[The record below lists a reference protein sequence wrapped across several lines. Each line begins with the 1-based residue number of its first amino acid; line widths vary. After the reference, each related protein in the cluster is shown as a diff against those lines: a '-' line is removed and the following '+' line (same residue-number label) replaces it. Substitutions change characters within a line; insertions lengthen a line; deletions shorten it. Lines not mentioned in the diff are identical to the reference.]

1 MSETLAP
8 LAGREPFPLA
18 SGARVLVIAEGDNPS
33 FAYFVRPFLAAS
45 SADIVIADSR
55 QPPTGDISGFDAA
68 VVVRY
73 LPARWQAPL
82 DDFHRRGCRV
92 AYFMDDDL
100 MDARAHAGLPL
111 RYRWKLARR
120 ALWQRS
126 AIERLCS
133 DFWVSTPWLAT
144 KYSSWAPRVL
154 AVRADAATRPA
165 SATVDAAVHAEAG
178 APVTVCYHGTAS
190 HVAEQRW
197 LPQVIRGLQEACGD
211 TRFGIVGD
219 TAVARLFRGIPRV
232 TVSRPL
238 SWPDYLAWTRTQ
250 HCDIA
255 LAPLLPGPFNAAR
268 SPTKFLDNTRMG
280 AAGIYADVTPYRE
293 FVRHD
298 VDGLLVPMTPAAWT
312 DALVTLV
319 RDGERRRALALA
331 ARRRVATELC
341 G

>member
-1 MSETLAP
+1 MSESLAR
-8 LAGREPFPLA
+8 AASGESFPLA
-18 SGARVLVIAEGDNPS
+18 VSGARVLVIAEGDNPS
-33 FAYFVRPFLAAS
+33 FAYFVRPFLAAA
-45 SADIVIADSR
+45 SAEIVIADSR
-55 QPPTGDISGFDAA
+55 LAPVGDLNGFDAA

-73 LPARWQAPL
+73 LPSRWQAPL
-82 DDFHRRGCRV
+82 ADFRRRGCRV

-126 AIERLCS
+126 AIERCCT

-144 KYSSWAPRVL
+144 KYSAWTPRVL
-154 AVRADAATRPA
+154 AVRADAATAPA
-165 SATVDAAVHAEAG
+165 AG
-178 APVTVCYHGTAS
+178 AGEPSETSHVTVCYHGTAS
-190 HVAEQRW
+190 HIAEQRW
-197 LPQVIRGLQEACGD
+197 LPQVVRGLQEACEN

-219 TAVARLFRGIPRV
+219 AAVARLFRGIPRV

-280 AAGIYADVTPYRE
+280 AAGVYADVTPYSG

-298 VDGLLVPMTPAAWT
+298 VDGLLVPMSPLAWT
-312 DALVTLV
+312 DALVALV

-331 ARRRVATELC
+331 ARRRVVTELS